1 MEMLEMLVS
10 EGRICPM
17 EVRIYIIYFGGEN
30 GDLT

>member
-17 EVRIYIIYFGGEN
+17 EVRIYYFGGEN
-30 GDLT
+30 GDPT